1 MPADVAASVI
11 ATVEATLRELHA
23 GDPELPPVLLCSVLD
38 RDLGF
43 DSLGRMELLLR
54 TERACGVDLPADT
67 LQRAETLADLLGAVQ
82 RARLQSGAGPTLPAG
97 AKGHALPGPLI
108 TPAPSDAATGQTGP
122 PVHASTLL
130 DVLAWHVQR
139 HPEQT
144 QLVVLADDTQQG
156 GEQRISYRQ
165 LADAS
170 AAVAAGLQRAGVVP
184 RQCVAIMLATS
195 ADYFSTYFG
204 ILMAGAYRCRSIRR
218 RGPRNSKTMC
228 CATAASSTTHAP

>member
-1 MPADVAASVI
+1 VDVAASVI

-23 GDPELPPVLLCSVLD
+23 GDPELPPVLLSSVLD

-67 LQRAETLADLLGAVQ
+67 LQRAETVADLLGAVQ
-82 RARLQSGAGPTLPAG
+82 RARLQPGVGPTQVAG
-97 AKGHALPGPLI
+97 AAGHALPGPLI

-130 DVLAWHVQR
+130 DVLAWQVQR

-144 QLVVLADDTQQG
+144 QLVVLADDTQEG
-156 GEQRISYRQ
+156 GERRISYRQ

-170 AAVAAGLQRAGVVP
+170 AAIGGSRELLPAGRWWPRRASLQVDVCAPILPAAQAAGQAPELFAVAVKLREASRRA
-184 RQCVAIMLATS
+184 I
-195 ADYFSTYFG
+195 
-204 ILMAGAYRCRSIRR
+204 AGHLDGA
-218 RGPRNSKTMC
+218 
-228 CATAASSTTHAP
+228 